1 MKLNRKD
8 TASLVLFLVIFGLF
22 FQANIIGQKM
32 FCFRDI
38 GRYYYPSR
46 FFVAESLHQG
56 SFPFWNPYIFCGY
69 PSFASL
75 QQATLYPV
83 SLLYCLFPFFKGFN
97 WFFLVHFLIAGT
109 GLYFLMRR
117 LSLSRLASLCGSI
130 CFAFNSYLVSMLNLL
145 TTLSAVV
152 WMPFLFL
159 FFQRFMQS
167 RCVFWLV
174 PASLVLCL
182 QFLSG
187 QPEITFLTFLVASI
201 YAVYHSWSCKEWG
214 SVRLGLQ
221 GLLIMAVLALGIA
234 GVQIGPFLEII
245 KNSARETT
253 SAIRN
258 TVWSFHPLEI
268 INFVIPSFSSD
279 LMAGSSSWF
288 GQAWMRSGYLGIIV
302 LVSAAFSLLHSY
314 RIKIFFWSLVSL
326 GLLLSLG
333 QYLPWLEA
341 NYKYLPVFN
350 LIRYPVKYIALFYF
364 SLAVLVGLG
373 VEEFFSHDHWRKS
386 QAYFIILL
394 GLLSVTFIIL
404 WRIQPQIVSALEKY
418 FTAGLAPLEKS
429 IFYNKVPLLFRDWL
443 WMIGW
448 LALLMVVL
456 FLRSAGVVSSKMMKK
471 LFLGI
476 FTLSLLSVNYG
487 AEPVAEQYF
496 YTVPT
501 VNARFLQGKTGY
513 ERIYLTPKSSSTA
526 VKNLTVYPKVDFRE
540 DFYKRQKA
548 ILPNLQAVHH
558 FFSIDGYESI
568 KLKNNEHL
576 INLLSS
582 RPMPQVAKYLDLLGV
597 KYLLSFYPVEGE
609 RWSKVRDD
617 YIMFFENR
625 KVRDRIQFFNQ
636 AECLSQPAEID
647 CLLEQ
652 ASFDPTQ
659 VLLLTGAKGF
669 CPVSF
674 QEVTTP
680 PAKGQILSYTGNRV
694 EIQATASQDVWLLL
708 TDTYYPGWQV
718 RINNQPATIQQADYM
733 LRAVRLPAGENSII
747 FSFLPSWFWI
757 SLLST
762 LAALLVLSFCAL
774 SKVRRFILMSQRAE
788 HEPIS

>member
-8 TASLVLFLVIFGLF
+8 IASLVFFLAIFGLF

-83 SLLYCLFPFFKGFN
+83 SLLYSLFPFFKGFN
-97 WFFLVHFLIAGT
+97 WFFLVHFLLAGT
-109 GLYFLMRR
+109 GLYFLLRR
-117 LSLSRLASLCGSI
+117 FSLGRLASLCGSI
-130 CFAFNSYLVSMLNLL
+130 CFAFSSYLVSMLNLL

-152 WMPFLFL
+152 WLPFLFL
-159 FFQRFMQS
+159 FFARFMQS
-167 RCVFWLV
+167 RSIFWLV
-174 PASLVLCL
+174 PASLILCL

-187 QPEITFLTFLVASI
+187 QPEITFLAFLVAGI
-201 YAVYHSWSCKEWG
+201 YVVYRSWSYKEWG
-214 SVRLGLQ
+214 SVLLGLQ
-221 GLLIMAVLALGIA
+221 GLLAMAVLVLGITS
-234 GVQIGPFLEII
+234 VQMVPFLEII
-245 KNSARETT
+245 KNSVRETA
-253 SAIRN
+253 SAIHN
-258 TVWSFHPLEI
+258 TVWSFHPLEV
-268 INFVIPSFSSD
+268 INFIIPSFTSD
-279 LMAGSSSWF
+279 LLAGSSSWF
-288 GQAWMRSGYLGIIV
+288 GQAWMRSGYLGIII
-302 LVSAAFSLLHSY
+302 LVSAAFSLWHGHGVKKY
-314 RIKIFFWSLVSL
+314 FWFLAFL

-341 NYKYLPVFN
+341 SYKYLPGFN
-350 LIRYPVKYIALFYF
+350 LIRYPIKYIVLFYF

-373 VEEFFSHDHWRKS
+373 VEEFFSHDRWRRS
-386 QAYFIILL
+386 QAYFIVLL
-394 GLLSVTFIIL
+394 ALLSGTFIII
-404 WRIQPQIVSALEKY
+404 WRIQPHILAALEKH
-418 FTAGLAPLEKS
+418 FVTGLAPLEKS
-429 IFYNKVPLLFRDWL
+429 IFYNKAPQLFRDWL
-443 WMIGW
+443 WMMGW
-448 LALLMVVL
+448 LAIFMTGS
-456 FLRSAGVVSSKMMKK
+456 FLWSAGIVSSATVKK
-471 LFLGI
+471 LFLCL
-476 FTLSLLSVNYG
+476 FTLSLLSGNYG

-501 VNARFLQGKTGY
+501 HNVHFLQGRVGY
-513 ERIYLTPKSSSTA
+513 ERIYLTPKSSSAA
-526 VKNLTVYPKVDFRE
+526 VKNLTVYPKVNFRE

-548 ILPNLQAVHH
+548 LLPNLQAVHH

-568 KLKNNEHL
+568 KLKNNEHI

-597 KYLLSFYPVEGE
+597 KYILSFYPVEGE
-609 RWSKVRDD
+609 RWSKVRHD

-647 CLLEQ
+647 HLLEQ

-659 VLLLTGAKGF
+659 VLILTGTTGF
-669 CPVSF
+669 CPLPLR
-674 QEVTTP
+674 EVNTP
-680 PAKGQILSYTGNRV
+680 PASGQILSYTGNRV
-694 EIQATASQDVWLLL
+694 EIQATARQDVWLLL
-708 TDTYYPGWQV
+708 ADTYYPGWQV

-733 LRAVRLPAGENSII
+733 LRAVRLPAGENRII
-747 FSFLPSWFWI
+747 FSFLPSWFWVGLI
-757 SLLST
+757 ST
-762 LAALLVLSFCAL
+762 LTALLVLSFCAL
-774 SKVRRFILMSQRAE
+774 PKVRRFIRMNQRAE
-788 HEPIS
+788 HETIS